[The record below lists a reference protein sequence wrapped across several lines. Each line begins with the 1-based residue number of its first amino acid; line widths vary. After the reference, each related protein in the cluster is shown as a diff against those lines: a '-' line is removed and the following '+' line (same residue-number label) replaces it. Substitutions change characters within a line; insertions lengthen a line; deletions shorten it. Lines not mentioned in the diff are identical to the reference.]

1 MVIDISKETI
11 IDLLKSV
18 KPNYNV
24 ADEIPNEL
32 GYLSDGGLV
41 NCWCWRD
48 FDESTPY
55 SAGEL
60 YGFYLRCKE
69 SWNPNDHRFCSNCC
83 LQYRTIIMA
92 LETYLFLSG

>member
-24 ADEIPNEL
+24 VEEIPNEL

-41 NCWCWRD
+41 NC
-48 FDESTPY
+48 
-55 SAGEL
+55 
-60 YGFYLRCKE
+60 
-69 SWNPNDHRFCSNCC
+69 
-83 LQYRTIIMA
+83 
-92 LETYLFLSG
+92 

>member
-69 SWNPNDHRFCSNCC
+69 SWNGVPKEKQSPMIVRDRNSTGE
-83 LQYRTIIMA
+83 LVLWYA
-92 LETYLFLSG
+92 